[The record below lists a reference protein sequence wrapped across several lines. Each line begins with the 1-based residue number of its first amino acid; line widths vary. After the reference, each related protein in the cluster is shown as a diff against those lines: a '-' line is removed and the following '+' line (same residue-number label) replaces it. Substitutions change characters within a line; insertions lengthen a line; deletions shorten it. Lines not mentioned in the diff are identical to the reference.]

1 MQTLELIRSKLGKPY
16 DDLEFLLN
24 CLKEVLM
31 ESGDGELSG
40 DIPWLIATPDLNA
53 GEFTN
58 KHLHLFSICFQ
69 LLNIVEVNGAVQNR
83 RKKEDQESLA
93 EINGLWAYN
102 LNQFK
107 EEGVTQEEIAANL
120 SGIHVEP
127 VLTAHPTEAKRT
139 VMLEQLRN
147 LYLLMVKRENSMY
160 TRMEQHE
167 LRNNIKIALHR
178 IWRISDVYHEKPN
191 VDSELENI
199 MHYLTQVF
207 PEVIVQHD
215 RRLVQAWVE
224 AGFDPGLIRR
234 AENFPSITFG
244 NWVGGDRDG
253 HPLITAEVTHHTLQR
268 LRIGAFQTI
277 RKALVELEKNLSFY
291 VEPTQLSPEFQER
304 YATIHQE
311 IKSGNE
317 SFKLTYSGEA
327 FKQFVDFLS
336 CKLPEVTIGE
346 LSREIREVKTSYSN
360 SSELLADLYVLQN
373 GLIGFGAAEIAFSD
387 VNELI
392 RLVTT
397 FGFHLAKLDIRQ
409 NSHFHELAL
418 SQLLQAAQLDG
429 DGFLAAGKEERIRLL
444 NGELKSNRPFTH
456 PSMNLGN
463 EARATIESY
472 RVVSEHINKY
482 GHYALGSLIVSM
494 TRNVS
499 DLLLVYLLEREA
511 GLMVN
516 SAEGL
521 ASRLPVVPLFETIED
536 LMHSHEILDQ
546 FLSHPITKNSLRLQQ
561 QMNSSEKMTQ
571 QVMIGY
577 SDSNKDGGILAS
589 QWYLYEAQSKMVE
602 IGKKHQVRICFF
614 HGKGGSISRGAGP
627 THWFLRAL
635 PPGSLQ
641 GEIRLTEQGETIE
654 RKYANKINAVYNLE
668 LLTSGT
674 LAAAMVR
681 ANQDNTGHKLSPE
694 LNYLA
699 SKSMSVYKE
708 LTQKPGFISFYE
720 KATPIDAIEQ
730 SKIGSRPARRT
741 GKRSLADLRAIPWVF
756 SWSQCRFNITSWYG
770 VGTTLE
776 EMFLNDPGK
785 FERFKKAA
793 QSDPFIRYIL
803 TNVDSS
809 LASSDE
815 NIFRKYAALASDVPQ
830 CDEFLTLMLDELSRT
845 RQMIDRV
852 LDIPIAQRR
861 QNHYYSTLLRAEAMK
876 PLHEYQVKI
885 LRQWRSKTENGNTAE
900 SDQILAELLRS
911 ISAIAGA
918 IGFTG

>member
-1 MQTLELIRSKLGKPY
+1 MQTLELTKSKLGKPY
-16 DDLEFLLN
+16 EDLEFLLN
-24 CLKEVLM
+24 CLKEVLV
-31 ESGDGELSG
+31 ESGEGELSQE
-40 DIPWLIATPDLNA
+40 IPWMKPMPDSNVKT
-53 GEFTN
+53 FTN

-69 LLNIVEVNGAVQNR
+69 LLNIVEVNGAVQHR
-83 RKKEDQESLA
+83 RHKEDQDSLA

-102 LNQFK
+102 LKQLK
-107 EEGVTQEEIAANL
+107 EEGFSQEEMAANL

-139 VMLEQLRN
+139 VMLEHLRN

-160 TRMEQHE
+160 TKMEQHE

-178 IWRISDVYHEKPN
+178 IWRISDVYTEKPN
-191 VDSELENI
+191 VDSELDNI

-207 PEVIVQHD
+207 PEVVVQHD
-215 RRLVQAWVE
+215 RRLVQAWEE
-224 AGFDPGLIRR
+224 AGFDPALVRR
-234 AENFPSITFG
+234 AENFPRITFG

-253 HPLITAEVTHHTLQR
+253 HPLITAEVTHHTLQK
-268 LRIGAFQTI
+268 LRIGAFLNI
-277 RKALVELEKNLSFY
+277 RKALAELGKNLSFY
-291 VEPTQLSPEFQER
+291 VEPTQLSAEFQER
-304 YATIHQE
+304 YETIHRE
-311 IKSGNE
+311 LKSGNE
-317 SFKLTYSGEA
+317 SYKLSYSNEA
-327 FKQFVDFLS
+327 FKQFVDFLAG
-336 CKLPEVTIGE
+336 KLPGVTVVE
-346 LSREIREVKTSYSN
+346 LHQEIRESWISYSN
-360 SSELLADLYVLQN
+360 SSELLADLHVLQE
-373 GLIGFGAAEIAFSD
+373 GLIGYGAASIAFSD

-392 RLVTT
+392 RLVAT

-418 SQLLQAAQLDG
+418 AQLLEAARLDG
-429 DGFLAAGKEERIRLL
+429 EKFIHAAPGERIRLVNAEL
-444 NGELKSNRPFTH
+444 NSNRPFTH
-456 PSMNLGN
+456 PSMTLGA
-463 EARATIESY
+463 EARATVDSY
-472 RVVSEHINKY
+472 RVISEHINKY

-499 DLLLVYLLEREA
+499 DLLIVYLLEREA
-511 GLMVN
+511 GLLVN
-516 SAEGL
+516 GSEGL

-546 FLSHPITKNSLRLQQ
+546 FLSHPVTKNSLRLQQ
-561 QMNSSEKMTQ
+561 RMNSSARMTQ

-589 QWYLYEAQSKMVE
+589 QWYLYEAQAKMVE
-602 IGKKHQVRICFF
+602 IGKKHQVSVCFF

-674 LAAAMVR
+674 LAASMLRPKNEHAV
-681 ANQDNTGHKLSPE
+681 HHLSEE

-699 SKSMSVYKE
+699 FKSMSVYKE
-708 LTQKPGFISFYE
+708 LTQKPGFIQFYE
-720 KATPIDAIEQ
+720 KATPIDAIER

-776 EMFLNDPGK
+776 EMFLQDPGK
-785 FERFKKAA
+785 FDRLKMAA

-815 NIFRKYAALASDVPQ
+815 DVFRKYAALASEVPQ
-830 CDEFLTLMLDELSRT
+830 CDTFLSLLLEELSRT
-845 RQMIDRV
+845 RRMIDQL
-852 LDIPIAQRR
+852 LDVPIAQRR

-885 LRQWRSKTENGNTAE
+885 LSLWRSKTVQGNTPE
-900 SDQILAELLRS
+900 SDQLLAELLRS